1 MTADAV
7 LQALRHVWATLEPLN
22 LPMAVMGGLA
32 LSRYKLFRATRDVDI
47 LIGVA
52 GQDLSSLLDLLA
64 ASGVLAKRSPPI
76 RPLGELQIAQLVY
89 EPPETFVE
97 VQVDLLLAD
106 SAYHVEALARR
117 VPMST
122 GAEST
127 PVWVLSCEDLIIVKL
142 MAGRMIDLADAVSL
156 LQLNRAKLD
165 QQYLSRW
172 TERLGLKN
180 DWSRIEQEAAG
191 GTEA

>member
-7 LQALRHVWATLEPLN
+7 LQALRRVWAALEPLQ

-32 LSRYKLFRATRDVDI
+32 LARYKHFRATRDVDI
-47 LIGVA
+47 LIGVT
-52 GQDLSSLLDLLA
+52 GTNVQSLLDLLA
-64 ASGVLAKRSPPI
+64 TSGVMPKRSPPV
-76 RPLGELQIAQLVY
+76 RALGNLQIAQLSY

-106 SAYHVEALARR
+106 SAFHQKALARR

-122 GAEST
+122 GLDRT

-142 MAGRMIDLADAVSL
+142 MAGRTIDLADAVSL
-156 LQLNRAKLD
+156 LQLNAATLD
-165 QQYLSRW
+165 QQYLARW
-172 TERLGLKN
+172 TETLGLKN
-180 DWSRIEQEAAG
+180 EWFRIQKEAADG
-191 GTEA
+191 QGA